1 MHNFSCRVVFSR
13 PKFFLYFLQGFSHE
27 EKDFVKPERK
37 KKELLLV
44 NNEEGDPHL
53 FIFNIIF
60 LK

>member
-44 NNEEGDPHL
+44 NITKKETRIYL
-53 FIFNIIF
+53 FLILYF
-60 LK
+60 